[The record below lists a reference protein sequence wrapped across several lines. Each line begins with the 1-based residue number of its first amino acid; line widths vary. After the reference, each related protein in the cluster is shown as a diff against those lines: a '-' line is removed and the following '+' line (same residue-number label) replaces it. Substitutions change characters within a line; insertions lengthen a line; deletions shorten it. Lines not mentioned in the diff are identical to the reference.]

1 MDVAREIAAKNGKK
15 LIIED
20 MKFDALIPA
29 LNSGKSY
36 EISLFQGR
44 YIQSLLA
51 SNIRRRRVGT
61 TLLRR

>member
-29 LNSGKSY
+29 LNSGKVDMVFAGMTVS
-36 EISLFQGR
+36 
-44 YIQSLLA
+44 
-51 SNIRRRRVGT
+51 
-61 TLLRR
+61 